1 MTLAIEMIGIRKVFP
16 GVVAN
21 DNVNFDVE
29 KGEIH
34 ALVGENG
41 AGKTTLMNVLY
52 GLYRPEAGTIKIRG
66 EVAHIHKNAD
76 AIALGIGMVHQ
87 SFKLVPSFTV
97 AENITLGAEP
107 HRFGITDTNAVRKG
121 VQEISKRFGLEVDPD
136 SRIRDLPVGV
146 QQRVE
151 ILKALYRSA
160 DILILDE
167 PTAVLTPQE
176 TDDLFVVIR
185 SLVSG
190 GKTVV
195 FITHKFREVMQ
206 ISDRVTV
213 MRDGKLVATKKT
225 SDTNPTEL
233 ARMMVGRDVLLRV
246 DKPKSNPKGV
256 VLQIENLKALD
267 NRFLQ
272 AIRDVS
278 LEVRS
283 GEVLGIAGVEGNGQR
298 ELVEAI
304 VGLRPAI
311 KGSIKLKGKEIKHM
325 SVRERRDAGI
335 ACVPEDRYVRG
346 VALRATL
353 EDNLIV
359 ENYHRPP
366 ISKGQILD
374 LNKISEFAADMIQ
387 KFDVRTPGATVPA
400 FTLSGGNLQKIVL
413 AREISAEPELLIV
426 AQPTRGLD
434 VGSIEFVHRR
444 IIEAR
449 DQGAAVI
456 VVSAELEEVMS
467 LSDRIAV
474 LYEGNIVGTIDAE
487 KATEEQLG
495 LWMAGIT
502 DHQTP
507 SEDKVAVTPV
517 VNQEVSSD

>member
-1 MTLAIEMIGIRKVFP
+1 VAVAIEMTGIRKVFP
-16 GVVAN
+16 GVIAN
-21 DNVNFDVE
+21 DGVNFTVE

-66 EVAHIHKNAD
+66 QVAHIRKNSD

-107 HRFGITDTNAVRKG
+107 RRYGALTDLKLVRRS
-121 VQEISKRFGLEVDPD
+121 VQEISQRFGLAVDPD
-136 SRIRDLPVGV
+136 THVQDLPVGV

-151 ILKALYRSA
+151 ILKTLYRSA

-176 TDDLFVVIR
+176 TDDLFGVVR
-185 SLVSG
+185 SLVAG

-195 FITHKFREVMQ
+195 FITHKFREVME

-213 MRDGKLVATKKT
+213 MRDGKVIATKATK
-225 SDTNPTEL
+225 DTNPIEL
-233 ARMMVGRDVLLRV
+233 ARLMVGRDVLLRV
-246 DKPKSNPKGV
+246 DKTPSNPKEE
-256 VLQIENLKALD
+256 VLKIEDLHVLD
-267 NRFLQ
+267 NRFLK
-272 AIRDVS
+272 AVNGVS
-278 LEVRS
+278 LSVRS

-298 ELVEAI
+298 ELVESI
-304 VGLRPAI
+304 VGLRPAVNGKI
-311 KGSIKLKGKEIKHM
+311 SLKGKDITHDE
-325 SVRERRDAGI
+325 VRKRRDAGI
-335 ACVPEDRYVRG
+335 ACVPEDRNVRG

-353 EDNLIV
+353 EDNLIA
-359 ENYHRPP
+359 ENYHKAP
-366 ISKGQILD
+366 ISTGQLLNLKKIGEYARD
-374 LNKISEFAADMIQ
+374 LIK
-387 KFDVRTPGATVPA
+387 KFDVRTPSADVAA
-400 FTLSGGNLQKIVL
+400 FTLSGGNLQKVVL
-413 AREISAEPELLIV
+413 AREISNEPDLLIV

-444 IIEAR
+444 IIETR
-449 DQGAAVI
+449 DRGAAVLL
-456 VVSAELEEVMS
+456 VSAELEEVMS

-474 LYEGNIVGTIDAE
+474 LYEGKIVGTIEARQ
-487 KATEEQLG
+487 ATQEQMG

-502 DHQTP
+502 DTGTHESAGAKTGV
-507 SEDKVAVTPV
+507 EL
-517 VNQEVSSD
+517 